1 MMGMLTTENN
11 GRALTIADYEAR
23 IEIYKEQIGTGY
35 IGIGRTLNEA
45 KDAGAVP
52 HGEWAGW
59 VERVTGLNLRQAQ
72 RCMQAAREIRDGS
85 AMARLE
91 MSKALLLLSSGLDE
105 ETREEMARAADAD
118 GATVKQL
125 REEIA
130 EIKRQKDVEAAEAAE
145 AVKALKLQAMR
156 EAGTAAEIREELKRA
171 TKERNSLE
179 EQMRA
184 TVEGY
189 KARIDQ
195 AAGEAYQRGMTEQA
209 KAIENGLR
217 KGIRE
222 EYAGKVEYLKNQ
234 QAQLGREI
242 DSLTAALKA
251 KEAELEHRTNEAADL
266 RAELEA
272 AERREEKRSAQ
283 LQRMQGELETR
294 QMDAARGVR
303 TQGVSGPDLGEAVRR
318 FLAAAGVLPQMGAVI
333 ARMDEQERAMLRA
346 HVDTVAAWVNGAR
359 SALDLVAADAT
370 VA

>member
-1 MMGMLTTENN
+1 MGMLTTENN

-130 EIKRQKDVEAAEAAE
+130 EIKRQKDTEAAEAAE

-195 AAGEAYQRGMTEQA
+195 AAGEAYQRGMTDQADGMRAEIRKEFADKMEFIKSQREQLKETCKDLEA
-209 KAIENGLR
+209 RLEQR
-217 KGIRE
+217 
-222 EYAGKVEYLKNQ
+222 AG
-234 QAQLGREI
+234 
-242 DSLTAALKA
+242 
-251 KEAELEHRTNEAADL
+251 EAADL